1 MAKRGISSESPW
13 GYPIALIWRGS
24 VIPLILPNV
33 LFSMAVAIGVSYFY
47 LAVGLDIAIA
57 GSIIP
62 SLSIVIGL
70 ILAFRTNT
78 AYDRFW
84 EGRKIW
90 TTMNTNIR
98 NIARVIWV
106 GIKEKHQPDGSLSY
120 SAINDQKLRAI
131 NMLLAF
137 AVATKH
143 HLRAEYGTSYRD
155 LQGLL
160 PEDFVPCK
168 SESNLRTQYIHHR
181 QHIQT
186 DKNDWV
192 IQKDNSN
199 ASMSLPLEISY
210 QLSLWINY
218 VKEKELIDIPYQG
231 QCSMALSNMIDC
243 FGNLERILLTPIPV
257 AYNIHLK
264 QILTMYCCILPFT
277 TVRDVRWLT
286 IPLCGAVAFTLFGIE
301 AIGNQIE
308 DPFGFDTNDL
318 KLDDFCYD
326 LMLELDY
333 IVQTVPQD
341 QSSIFGSPT
350 TPQVPKQQ
358 QQQQQRNI
366 LIQI

>member
-1 MAKRGISSESPW
+1 
-13 GYPIALIWRGS
+13 
-24 VIPLILPNV
+24 
-33 LFSMAVAIGVSYFY
+33 
-47 LAVGLDIAIA
+47 
-57 GSIIP
+57 
-62 SLSIVIGL
+62 
-70 ILAFRTNT
+70 
-78 AYDRFW
+78 
-84 EGRKIW
+84 
-90 TTMNTNIR
+90 MNTNIR

-106 GIKEKHQPDGSLSY
+106 GIKEKQQPDGPLLSF

-168 SESNLRTQYIHHR
+168 SESNLRTQYINHR
-181 QHIQT
+181 QHIRT

-192 IQKDNSN
+192 IQRDNSN

-277 TVRDVRWLT
+277 TVHDVRWLA

-308 DPFGFDTNDL
+308 DPFGMYPPVIIPMICWL
-318 KLDDFCYD
+318 FCFCPV
-326 LMLELDY
+326 Y
-333 IVQTVPQD
+333 IPH
-341 QSSIFGSPT
+341 
-350 TPQVPKQQ
+350 
-358 QQQQQRNI
+358 
-366 LIQI
+366 

>member
-1 MAKRGISSESPW
+1 MPKRRLTSESPW
-13 GYPIALIWRGS
+13 GYPIALLWRGS

-33 LFSMAVAIGVSYFY
+33 LFSVAVAIGVSYFY

-106 GIKEKHQPDGSLSY
+106 GIKEKPHSDGILSF

-168 SESNLRTQYIHHR
+168 SESNLRTQYINHR
-181 QHIQT
+181 QHIRT

-192 IQKDNSN
+192 IQRDNSN

-243 FGNLERILLTPIPV
+243 FGNLERIL
-257 AYNIHLK
+257 
-264 QILTMYCCILPFT
+264 
-277 TVRDVRWLT
+277 
-286 IPLCGAVAFTLFGIE
+286 
-301 AIGNQIE
+301 
-308 DPFGFDTNDL
+308 
-318 KLDDFCYD
+318 
-326 LMLELDY
+326 
-333 IVQTVPQD
+333 
-341 QSSIFGSPT
+341 
-350 TPQVPKQQ
+350 
-358 QQQQQRNI
+358 
-366 LIQI
+366 

>member
-1 MAKRGISSESPW
+1 MSRARSESPW

-33 LFSMAVAIGVSYFY
+33 LFSIIVAVAVSYMY
-47 LAVGLDIAIA
+47 LAMGIDISVA
-57 GSIIP
+57 GSVIS

-90 TTMNTNIR
+90 TTMNTSIR
-98 NIARVIWV
+98 NFARVIWV
-106 GIKEKHQPDGSLSY
+106 GIKEKPDGPTG
-120 SAINDQKLRAI
+120 INDQKIRAI

-155 LQGLL
+155 LQALL

-168 SESNLRTQYIHHR
+168 SSTTLQSQYIHHR
-181 QHIQT
+181 KHLQT
-186 DKNDWV
+186 DSAGADWQ
-192 IQKDNSN
+192 IRSENPA

-218 VKEKELIDIPYQG
+218 VRDKELIDIPYQG
-231 QCSMALSNMIDC
+231 QCTMALSSMIDC

-341 QSSIFGSPT
+341 QSSIFEST
-350 TPQVPKQQ
+350 SVQAAPK
-358 QQQQQRNI
+358 QQRNI
-366 LIQI
+366 LIQF

>member
-1 MAKRGISSESPW
+1 MVKRTAKTESPW

-33 LFSMAVAIGVSYFY
+33 LFSVFVAVCVSYLY
-47 LAVGLDIAIA
+47 LALGIDISVA
-57 GSIIP
+57 GSVIG

-90 TTMNTNIR
+90 TTMNTSIR
-98 NIARVIWV
+98 NMARVFWV
-106 GIKEKHQPDGSLSY
+106 GIKEKPDGPPG
-120 SAINDQKLRAI
+120 INDQKIRAI

-168 SESNLRTQYIHHR
+168 SATNLRTQYINHR
-181 QHIQT
+181 LHLRT
-186 DKNDWV
+186 DRNDWV
-192 IQKDNSN
+192 IERDNSSS
-199 ASMSLPLEISY
+199 SMSLPLEISY

-218 VKEKELIDIPYQG
+218 VKDKDLIDIPYQG
-231 QCSMALSNMIDC
+231 QCTMALSSMIDC

-277 TVRDVRWLT
+277 TVRDVGWLT

-341 QSSIFGSPT
+341 QSSVFES
-350 TPQVPKQQ
+350 TPVPQPAPKQP
-358 QQQQQRNI
+358 RNSNNV

>member
-1 MAKRGISSESPW
+1 MPRHNGARVEGPW

-24 VIPLILPNV
+24 VVPLILPNV
-33 LFSMAVAIGVSYFY
+33 LFAIFISTCVAYVY
-47 LAVGLDIAIA
+47 LVTQWDIVIA

-90 TTMNTNIR
+90 TSMNTSIR
-98 NIARVIWV
+98 NFARVIWV
-106 GIKEKHQPDGSLSY
+106 GIKEKESG
-120 SAINDQKLRAI
+120 INDQKVRAI

-143 HLRAEYGTSYRD
+143 HLRAEYGTAYRD
-155 LQGLL
+155 LQALL
-160 PEDFVPCK
+160 PEDFIPCQ
-168 SESNLRTQYIHHR
+168 SSSNLRSQYIAHR
-181 QHIQT
+181 NHLRT

-192 IQKDNSN
+192 IARDNSM
-199 ASMSLPLEISY
+199 AAMSLPLEISF

-218 VKEKELIDIPYQG
+218 VKDKELIDIPYQS
-231 QCSMALSNMIDC
+231 QCTVALSNMVDC
-243 FGNLERILLTPIPV
+243 LGNLERILLTPIPV

-264 QILTMYCCILPFT
+264 QILTLYCCILPFT
-277 TVRDVRWLT
+277 TVRDVGWLT
-286 IPLCGAVAFTLFGIE
+286 IPLSGAVAFTLFGIE

-308 DPFGFDTNDL
+308 DPFGFDANDL

-341 QSSIFGSPT
+341 QSAVFESSSFSMPATSPIT
-350 TPQVPKQQ
+350 AANLNRRATV
-358 QQQQQRNI
+358 
-366 LIQI
+366 LIQV